1 MASKTCRQLVAVA
14 ALAGATMTM
23 GGTAFA
29 STVGDAS
36 ESARSAVADI
46 RNQIH
51 RQHDAGVTGAL
62 LPGPVGDASE
72 TARSTAADVRNQIHR
87 QQW

>member
-1 MASKTCRQLVAVA
+1 MASKTCRQLLAVA
-14 ALAGATMTM
+14 ALAGATMMM

-51 RQHDAGVTGAL
+51 RQHNADLTGSL

-72 TARSTAADVRNQIHR
+72 TARSKVADLRNQIHR